1 MQYINIGM
9 TLDRNGSLFVVVVPL
24 RKVID
29 KQHAGILRFLNADI
43 RPLEKKI
50 SAYIE
55 NVMRGARY
63 NVPDEI
69 YKEFS
74 ALHPYYALNE
84 ANISTSL
91 NRAFAGVIMSTDK
104 SGEEKTQQMELL
116 YADRGLENECNTIEW
131 FHLDPLRI
139 EPEEARPGEPL
150 YQLKETQKS
159 LKEAAVLLLDDS
171 PSLQPADPYKRL
183 VLYGAISNDGFGGP
197 SDGFIR
203 LGRMTSIYG
212 CVQDLNS
219 RDFADRLDFAEYTDV
234 LTISNLQKDIASL
247 AEDKLIQTPAITE
260 AISSL
265 NGDKR
270 LRLDEIL
277 IPASFEE
284 LLLYEIKEMFTDG
297 IKIHRGKSGKFE
309 VPELVPPR
317 TEAVSLEQELQSE
330 YRKAYKT
337 HHRRA
342 ANEIISMDQ
351 FNEWVSNAK
360 EMRQKTWDGEI
371 SIGEFTMWSKK

>member
-55 NVMRGARY
+55 NVMQGARY
-63 NVPDEI
+63 DVPDEI

-84 ANISTSL
+84 ANISKTL

-104 SGEEKTQQMELL
+104 SGEEKTQQMDLL
-116 YADRGLENECNTIEW
+116 YAARGLENECNTIEW
-131 FHLDPLRI
+131 FHLDHLRI
-139 EPEEARPGEPL
+139 EPEEARPAEPL
-150 YQLKETQKS
+150 YQLKEMQKTM
-159 LKEAAVLLLDDS
+159 KEAAVLLMDDS

-219 RDFADRLDFAEYTDV
+219 RDFADRLDFAKCTDV
-234 LTISNLQKDIASL
+234 LTISGLQKDIALL
-247 AEDKLIQTPAITE
+247 AKDKLFKTPAIAE

-265 NGDKR
+265 NGSKR

-277 IPASFEE
+277 VPASFEE
-284 LLLYEIKEMFTDG
+284 LLLYEIKEMFAEG
-297 IKIHRGKSGKFE
+297 IKLHREESGRFE
-309 VPELVPPR
+309 VPETFHAS
-317 TEAVSLEQELQSE
+317 TENVSLEQTLQSE

-342 ANEIISMDQ
+342 ANGLISMDQ

-360 EMRQKTWDGEI
+360 EMRQKTLVGEI